1 MENGEWNSD
10 EHQGRRKDQVE
21 YANKIGTICVL
32 LSLLIV
38 LLIFILTLP
47 YPQNTDLSSIL
58 KTTTNSFLN
67 F

>member
-38 LLIFILTLP
+38 LLIFIL
-47 YPQNTDLSSIL
+47 N
-58 KTTTNSFLN
+58 
-67 F
+67 